1 MKRPYCEVMIKT
13 TIPLIRAS
21 LAHILIKECGISI
34 YHASKMLGVTPAA
47 ISNYL
52 SNKRS
57 RIDAV
62 MRALEDSTLGKEMR
76 KWADEIMKGNV
87 EAGDVI
93 CILCRKY
100 GDVFKRIA
108 EDSLDS
114 NIVVKGGY
122 GKG

>member
-1 MKRPYCEVMIKT
+1 MKRPHCEVMIKT
-13 TIPLIRAS
+13 TIPLIRAC
-21 LAHILIKECGISI
+21 LAHILTKECGISI

-57 RIDAV
+57 RVDAV
-62 MRALEDSTLGKEMR
+62 MKALKDDTLGKEMR
-76 KWADEIMKGNV
+76 KWASEIIKGNV

-100 GDVFKRIA
+100 GDIFRKIA
-108 EDSLDS
+108 EDSLNN
-114 NIVVKGGY
+114 NIVVKSGSS
-122 GKG
+122 